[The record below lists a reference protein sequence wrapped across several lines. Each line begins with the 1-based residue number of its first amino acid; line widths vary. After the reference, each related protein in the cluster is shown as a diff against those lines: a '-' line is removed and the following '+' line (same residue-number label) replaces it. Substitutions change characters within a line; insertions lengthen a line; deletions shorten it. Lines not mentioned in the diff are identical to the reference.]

1 MTMAARLPLRHPSPR
16 RGRKVA
22 QSCEKWRGATGDV
35 SGRKHWARV
44 KPEMPLSREKEP
56 SWPAGKA
63 YAWRGKQ
70 PNLVPHEPRA
80 GGGAREGQSYT
91 TSASKE
97 GDSLCTLSTR
107 PDKPGGARVRLA
119 GCRHGCCPQS
129 RGVLAPGSTWAL
141 DCREL
146 PVQGHTAVCR
156 AVTLGRLGEAWG
168 AYRASR
174 VV

>member
-1 MTMAARLPLRHPSPR
+1 MTMAARLPLRHPSLR

-63 YAWRGKQ
+63 CAWRGKQ

-80 GGGAREGQSYT
+80 GGGHVKARAIPRQQARKETVCAPFPPGQT
-91 TSASKE
+91 
-97 GDSLCTLSTR
+97 
-107 PDKPGGARVRLA
+107 
-119 GCRHGCCPQS
+119 S
-129 RGVLAPGSTWAL
+129 RGEPGSSWQAA
-141 DCREL
+141 DMVVV
-146 PVQGHTAVCR
+146 PR
-156 AVTLGRLGEAWG
+156 AGGF
-168 AYRASR
+168 
-174 VV
+174 